1 MCGRFVQIVEID
13 PLVKR
18 FGVKRPQRVTVPTS
32 FNVAPGDLA
41 YVITNEK
48 PDELQAFQFAFTP
61 SWAKKKMYLIN
72 ARAEG
77 DFNKEND
84 PHYEGELGI
93 AKKPAFRTAIR
104 SKRCLV
110 IASGFYEGPEKEKLD
125 KPFYIS
131 KKNGELF
138 SFAGI
143 WDTWTDPETGEMSNS
158 FGIITVAPNS
168 ISQQIGHHRSPLI
181 LNKADEQKWLDDRLP
196 LEEVLGLLKPYP
208 GEELKAD
215 PISIKVK
222 NPRYKSQDLIVPV
235 GQNQASEPEHTE
247 QQTLN
252 RKKSS
257 PPKAKGKKEPQP
269 RQGSLF

>member
-13 PLVKR
+13 SLVKR
-18 FGVKRPQRVTVPTS
+18 FGVKRPERVTVPTS

-61 SWAKKKMYLIN
+61 SWAKKKMYLVN

-77 DFNKEND
+77 DFNKENK
-84 PHYEGELGI
+84 PHYQGEMGI
-93 AKKPAFRTAIR
+93 TKKPAFRTAIR

-143 WDTWTDPETGEMSNS
+143 WDSWTDPETGEVSNT

-168 ISQQIGHHRSPLI
+168 MSQQIGHHRSPLI
-181 LNKADEQKWLDDRLP
+181 LSKKDEQKWLDDRLP

-208 GEELKAD
+208 GEEFKAD

-222 NPRYKSQDLIVPV
+222 NPRYKSRDLIFPV
-235 GQNQASEPEHTE
+235 SQNRTSEPEHAE

-252 RKKSS
+252 LQESEHHQVE
-257 PPKAKGKKEPQP
+257 KEPKP